1 MKALE
6 RKAQKL
12 RKLVKSASSAA
23 VAFSG
28 GVDSTLVAKIAK
40 DELGQKAVA
49 VTIDSPLYP
58 SSELKAAKAVAMAIG
73 IEHIV
78 ILTDPLRDRKFVSNP
93 VERCYL
99 CKLEDLR
106 QIRKIADRRHLKE
119 VVDGT
124 NADDGCDY
132 RPGMKAKCELGVRSP
147 LAEAGL
153 TKLEVRQLSK
163 DLKLPTAKKS
173 SSPCLASRIPYGE
186 NITTEKLTMIEEAE
200 EFLGTKGFDGVRV
213 RLHGLMAR
221 IEVQPKD
228 IARLSSPGTR
238 TAITRR
244 LRALGFTY
252 VSLDLE
258 GYRTG
263 SMDEVLRL

>member
-6 RKAQKL
+6 RKAEKL
-12 RKLVKSASSAA
+12 RNLVRSASSAA

-28 GVDSTLVAKIAK
+28 GVDSTLVAKIAE

-49 VTIDSPLYP
+49 VTIDSPLYA
-58 SSELKAAKAVAMAIG
+58 SSELRAAKEVADAIG

-78 ILTDPLRDRKFVSNP
+78 IRTDPLGDRRFVSNP

-106 QIRKIADRRHLKE
+106 RIRKLADRRHLKE
-119 VVDGT
+119 VMDGT
-124 NADDGCDY
+124 NADDGRAY
-132 RPGMKAKCELGVRSP
+132 RPGMKARDELGVRSP
-147 LAEAGL
+147 LAEAGM
-153 TKLEVRQLSK
+153 TKLDVRQLSK
-163 DLKLPTAKKS
+163 TLKLRTAKKS

-186 NITTEKLTMIEEAE
+186 TITLEKLAMIEEAE
-200 EFLGTKGFDGVRV
+200 EFLSMKGFDGVRI

-228 IARLSSPGTR
+228 ITRLASPGTR
-238 TAITRR
+238 TSITRR
-244 LRALGFTY
+244 LRSLGFTY

-263 SMDEVLRL
+263 SMDEVLKL